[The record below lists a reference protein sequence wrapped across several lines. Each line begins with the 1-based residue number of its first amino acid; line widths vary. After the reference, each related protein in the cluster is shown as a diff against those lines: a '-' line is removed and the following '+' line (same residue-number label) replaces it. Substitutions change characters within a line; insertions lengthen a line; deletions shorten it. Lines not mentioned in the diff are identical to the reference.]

1 MCIAKLVDDA
11 VNLRTFEHEY
21 SLTIFIFVLC
31 VCIAKLV
38 DDAFRPFTVNFAC
51 KKTIQL
57 LQVEEDKCDHC
68 HMLGNVIRVTLVIT
82 RALSIVISRAKKY
95 LVELVTK

>member
-11 VNLRTFEHEY
+11 VNLGTFDHEY
-21 SLTIFIFVLC
+21 NLTIVIFV
-31 VCIAKLV
+31 
-38 DDAFRPFTVNFAC
+38 
-51 KKTIQL
+51 KTIEL
-57 LQVEEDKCDHC
+57 LQVEDNKCDHC

-95 LVELVTK
+95 LIELVTK

>member
-1 MCIAKLVDDA
+1 MMMLSIWA
-11 VNLRTFEHEY
+11 H
-21 SLTIFIFVLC
+21 LTIVIFGLC

-38 DDAFRPFTVNFAC
+38 ADACVCADKLGNSVHFASQI
-51 KKTIQL
+51 TMEL